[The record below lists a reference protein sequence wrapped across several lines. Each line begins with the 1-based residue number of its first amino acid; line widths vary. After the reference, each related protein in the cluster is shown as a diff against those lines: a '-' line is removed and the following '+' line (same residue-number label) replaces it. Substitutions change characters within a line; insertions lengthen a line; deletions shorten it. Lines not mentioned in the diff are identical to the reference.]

1 MERSTATKKDN
12 SEQKMIKI
20 TTELK
25 QNAGFTSKI
34 SVLEITSY
42 TINETVQLTT
52 GSTMPLPQTGKNIN
66 VNFQLYRSITDK
78 SSGASSYQAVGFPYS
93 FSIQPALDD
102 EVNESYVYNQVAA
115 QLSNLGY
122 ANEFV

>member
-12 SEQKMIKI
+12 SEQTMIKI

-34 SVLEITSY
+34 SVLEIISY
-42 TINETVQLTT
+42 TINETIQLVS
-52 GSTMPLPQTGKNIN
+52 GNTMPLPQTGKTIQ
-66 VNFQLYRSITDK
+66 VAFQLYRSMADK
-78 SSGASSYQAVGFPYS
+78 NASASSYQAVGFPYS
-93 FSIQPALDD
+93 FSIQPLPED
-102 EVNESYVYNQVAA
+102 EINESYIYNQVAI

>member
-1 MERSTATKKDN
+1 
-12 SEQKMIKI
+12 MIKI

-66 VNFQLYRSITDK
+66 VNFQLYKSVTDK
-78 SSGASSYQAVGFPYS
+78 SAGAAPYQAVGFPYS
-93 FSIQPALDD
+93 FSIQPLVED
-102 EVNESYVYNQVAA
+102 EINESYVYNQVAT

-122 ANEFV
+122 QNEWI